1 MVWNKLKSGSKLAIG
16 FGVILSLFATI
27 GILDIRKTSEI
38 LNKSKQLF
46 NEYLPISTI
55 STQIS
60 ETAQKAMYAQRAYRY
75 TEDEQY
81 LAEGKILLDSLHSL
95 LQEAQTIGK
104 RYPHQT
110 NFNEAVENST
120 KALEDYRKLLAET
133 VTLNRKLTELRQQ
146 QEELSLSILDKGPK
160 ASADYILKS
169 SLQYQK
175 YRITGNDL
183 YITLAIESNRL
194 AQLKGSKITTKELND
209 HLAVLVELEKVST
222 RIAELG
228 TLNRDASNNILKNF
242 YTISKHGMESTRRL
256 SNATAESIIKSRTT
270 MAIWFLVVIFMAAV
284 MAYFITKDITNP
296 IRKCVNVARQIA
308 GGNFDI
314 TIKPNSAREAGILME
329 SLETIGKRLKEVTE
343 QTNRAHLEI
352 EAQNQLKSTFLANLT
367 HEINIPTNAIIEF
380 ASQLSSDKL
389 TEKDRA
395 AYISRIRNN
404 GEELLALINDILYIS
419 AIEARQIKIN
429 KTHESLEDFFQVRQ
443 HKAQELLKREE
454 KTGVK
459 VSVSF
464 PPDYSHEPITTD
476 FTKLHQITQN
486 LISNA
491 MKFTEKG
498 EIEIGFTIPNP
509 HTIQFFVK
517 DSGIGISTDNFE
529 KIFERYYKIEEQGK
543 TYRGIGLGL
552 PISKGLVE
560 GLGGKIWVESEIE
573 TGSTFFF
580 TVPLVMVKTTQTK
593 A

>member
-209 HLAVLVELEKVST
+209 HLAVLMELEKVST

-329 SLETIGKRLKEVTE
+329 SLETIEKRLKEVTE

-459 VSVSF
+459 VSVCF